1 MKPVPNP
8 KLRHYF
14 ATGLLMIGPVFLTLL
29 VVIYLF
35 RLTDRFIVNPVFEI
49 LPLDLD
55 QTAKVLA
62 AKLAIAAV
70 VVAFIVFIGFLA
82 ERFIFRRVMGWFDF
96 LLANIPFFNRIY
108 LAIKEIAQAF
118 FGDKS
123 GVFKRVVFVEYP
135 RKGIWAIA
143 FVTSDRRWEI
153 DRRIG
158 REMLTVF
165 VPSPPNPATGF
176 FIFVPKDEAIEAEMS
191 VEEAIKLV
199 ISVGAALPAPR
210 KS

>member
-8 KLRHYF
+8 KLRHYL